1 MAARHQVI
9 EALPEA
15 ATRAFGSRSDVEG
28 IMSVDG
34 DVLVRLTGV
43 VDTVSNISTDTPM
56 SARQAWSVPSTLL
69 RMGLLA
75 DRQVFAASWEA
86 LSHMLVAAPSG
97 RGAEVVLEALLASL
111 IARRPPAEL
120 GLVVIGRPHS
130 LPDELLGIPHLL
142 EPPVD
147 PNDEAAAMAL
157 IQLVRREMHD
167 RMSTGR
173 TDQPDIV
180 VVVPELT
187 DLSAEHRAQL
197 SAVMLHGP
205 RYGVRVLAATE
216 QRAVDLVR
224 DCPLLPE
231 FGTRLVLRTADE
243 EESMALLGSGDATE
257 LGTGGHML
265 VRLEGRVPLQA
276 LAYRVAPDRLA
287 RLATLIR
294 EHAGPSDW
302 WMPQGAEQN
311 SPESSGA
318 DVETQGDAPE
328 EDAGPLEACTERSD
342 LVAVCVEDE
351 GGENTGEFFDG
362 VPELDGVAG
371 AGEIQSELPLEVETE
386 VERSESIEMSA
397 PPNGNPDVIEQQV
410 TITSAPS
417 SNHRSNGTAAL
428 AASCPKLQARFLG
441 ARELLYDGKI
451 VWPVAGVPDE
461 AAMELLVFLGVED
474 PAGVR
479 ADLLSD
485 SLWEEDDEDDEDRSY
500 RLRKRRYRLRRALK
514 RLIPGWQGDPIA
526 RMDKQTPIYRLDANV
541 IETDVPVG
549 LENGE
554 SA

>member
-231 FGTRLVLRTADE
+231 FATRLVLRTADE

-318 DVETQGDAPE
+318 DVETQGDAP
-328 EDAGPLEACTERSD
+328 
-342 LVAVCVEDE
+342 
-351 GGENTGEFFDG
+351 
-362 VPELDGVAG
+362 
-371 AGEIQSELPLEVETE
+371 
-386 VERSESIEMSA
+386 
-397 PPNGNPDVIEQQV
+397 
-410 TITSAPS
+410 
-417 SNHRSNGTAAL
+417 
-428 AASCPKLQARFLG
+428 
-441 ARELLYDGKI
+441 
-451 VWPVAGVPDE
+451 
-461 AAMELLVFLGVED
+461 
-474 PAGVR
+474 
-479 ADLLSD
+479 
-485 SLWEEDDEDDEDRSY
+485 
-500 RLRKRRYRLRRALK
+500 
-514 RLIPGWQGDPIA
+514 
-526 RMDKQTPIYRLDANV
+526 
-541 IETDVPVG
+541 
-549 LENGE
+549 
-554 SA
+554 